1 MAITK
6 KIIKEYAI
14 ITCGVFLV
22 AIGVYFFKFP
32 NHFST
37 GGVTG
42 LSVILG
48 QLVDNV
54 MPSNFVTII
63 NILFL
68 IFGFI
73 FIKGDFGMKT
83 VYGSFLFSGVLE
95 LLSWLFPM
103 SKPLTSEPLLELF
116 FAVLLPAIGAAIL
129 FNNNSSTGG
138 TDILAMILRKYT
150 SLDIGKSLL
159 VTDVL
164 ISGATLFVFDIKT
177 GLYSLLGLV
186 LKSVIV
192 DSVIESI
199 NQKKSIL
206 INTNNPTPITEYIT
220 TKLGRSAT
228 VWRAEGAY
236 KHGQNYMILTVMS
249 RSESAVL
256 RKYIK
261 ENELSSFILFNNT
274 SEIFYLFK
282 GVNL

>member
-1 MAITK
+1 MITL
-6 KIIKEYAI
+6 
-14 ITCGVFLV
+14 GVFLV
-22 AIGVYFFKFP
+22 AVGVYFFKFP

-48 QLVDNV
+48 KLVNNV

-68 IFGFI
+68 ILGFI
-73 FIKGDFGMKT
+73 FIKGNFGIKT

-95 LLSWLFPM
+95 LLSWAFPM
-103 SKPLTSEPLLELF
+103 SKPLTTEPLLELF
-116 FAVLLPAIGAAIL
+116 FAVLLPAIGSAIL

-138 TDILAMILRKYT
+138 TDIIAMILRKYT

-159 VTDVL
+159 FSDIL

-192 DSVIESI
+192 DSVIENI
-199 NQKKSIL
+199 NQKKSI
-206 INTNNPTPITEYIT
+206 IVNTNNPAPITEYIT
-220 TKLGRSAT
+220 SKLGRSAT
-228 VWRAEGAY
+228 VWLAEGAY
-236 KHGQNYMILTVMS
+236 KHEQNYMILTVMS
-249 RSESAVL
+249 RSESVDL
-256 RKYIK
+256 RNHIK
-261 ENELSSFILFNNT
+261 KHNLSSFILFTNT
-274 SEIFYLFK
+274 SEIFGRGFMR
-282 GVNL
+282 V